1 VLVNNSLPILSNWF
15 SAHQRLCNAGIL
27 HRDISAGNVLLS
39 KTNSAPFRGFI
50 TDLDF
55 AHIKEETI
63 QEPKVTMQ
71 PSVVRQHRH
80 LSPQPMTR
88 THTIFGQK
96 VTVKRE
102 AKITVGPLL

>member
-39 KTNSAPFRGFI
+39 KANTAPFRGFI

-55 AHIKEETI
+55 AHIKKETI
-63 QEPKVTMQ
+63 
-71 PSVVRQHRH
+71 
-80 LSPQPMTR
+80 R

-102 AKITVGPLL
+102 ANITVGPLL